1 MGEDESRNADNVFTY
16 FGMEQS
22 CESRNTL
29 HVVFTSMSEE
39 ERKEEAPA
47 EETPMPEAAAPEAPS
62 PEAATEEEQQ

>member
-1 MGEDESRNADNVFTY
+1 MFTY

-22 CESRNTL
+22 YESTNTF
-29 HVVFTSMSEE
+29 HVISASMSEE